1 MCRFRFAPFAG
12 SVTTNAKRFPSGE
25 YCKSEICRKFSEASG
40 VSNFFSP
47 SCARPRIGAKNKIA
61 AQITATVATTLV
73 PPRRKTRISRSIKI
87 HSNNKPRHSMHDAL
101 ARQSFAASS
110 SLVVAASA
118 ATFKLHKLEGASA
131 PEPNFEKN
139 RLPHNNFETFLKQ
152 FTRNHSCHSRK
163 PTAFPPRA
171 YHYCPLHVHK
181 LSSVQVVC
189 VSQCLVASA
198 FGLFS
203 VS

>member
-61 AQITATVATTLV
+61 PQITATVATTLV

-139 RLPHNNFETFLKQ
+139 PLPHNNFETFLKQ
-152 FTRNHSCHSRK
+152 
-163 PTAFPPRA
+163 
-171 YHYCPLHVHK
+171 
-181 LSSVQVVC
+181 
-189 VSQCLVASA
+189 
-198 FGLFS
+198 
-203 VS
+203 